1 MLTRLARLAIDRPK
15 PVLIGALLVVI
26 ACGVFGVSVL
36 DRFKEGGFVPPDA
49 ESARASR
56 IVDRHFTGAQ
66 PNLIVAVTSDDGAD
80 SPTARRAGDT
90 VTSWLASRHDIG
102 GVRSYWRL
110 GPRDGGALRSDDGRS
125 ALITARIDA
134 DDTDLP
140 KVSRRIKADLPRPDG
155 VTLRV
160 GGYGIMTDELNS
172 RTVKDA
178 TVGEAVAFPVS
189 LVVLVVVFGSLIA
202 AGLPLLVGAVSIVT
216 TLAIL
221 RLVTAFADVSI
232 YALNMT
238 TLLGLALGIDYSL
251 FIVSRYREEL
261 RAGHGLQDA
270 VLRTVRTAGR
280 TVVFSGVTVALAL
293 AALIVFPV
301 FFLKSFAYVGIAVV
315 LVAVLTAVLVLPA
328 ALTLLGH
335 RVDRL
340 DVRVPLRRLLRL
352 RPPHAVAAERSRWYR
367 MVVVVTRHAVPVAAL
382 TVAGLLLL
390 GAPFLSSK
398 WGYPDDRVISAS
410 VSEARQVGDLL
421 RDGFAEDASAA
432 TTVVLPGYGGGEGPL
447 AGYATG
453 LSRVPGVSEVTSGAG
468 TFVHGDRV
476 APSSQGL
483 INDAGAVLRVGTAA
497 DPYSADGKRLL
508 SALRAVPAPG
518 ERLFAGAAAENEDVL
533 DALAEP
539 LPLAAGLMALAMF
552 VLLFLFTGSLVLPLK
567 ALVMNALSLGAAFG
581 AMVWVFQE
589 GHLSGLLGFTA
600 TGYLVANVP
609 VLMFCV
615 AFGLSM
621 DYEVFLLA
629 RIREEWLASGR
640 TTTEDNT
647 RAVALGVA
655 RTGRVFTA
663 AALLMAIVLV
673 GMGISKVSFLQMC
686 GLGLALTVLVDA
698 VFVRCLLAPAMMR
711 LLGRFNWW
719 APAPLARLHG
729 RIGLTEGPSSPG
741 PRVPAPAPRTAPAG
755 KGRSPGDGDS

>member
-1 MLTRLARLAIDRPK
+1 MLTRLARLAINRPK
-15 PVLIGALLVVI
+15 SVLVGALLAVV
-26 ACGVFGVSVL
+26 ACGVLGVSVL
-36 DRFKEGGFVPPDA
+36 DRFKEGGFVPSDA
-49 ESARASR
+49 GSARASR
-56 IVDRHFTGAQ
+56 IVDTHFTGVQ
-66 PNLIVAVTSDDGAD
+66 PNLIVALTADDGAD
-80 SPTARRAGDT
+80 GPAARRAGGT
-90 VTSWLASRHDIG
+90 VTEWMSSHHDIG
-102 GVRSYWRL
+102 GVRSYWQL
-110 GPRDGGALRSDDGRS
+110 GPRDGAALRSKDGRT

-140 KVSRRIKADLPRPDG
+140 KTSRRIKADMPRPDG
-155 VTLRV
+155 VTVRV
-160 GGYGIMTDELNS
+160 GGYGPMTNELNS
-172 RTVKDA
+172 QTIEDA

-189 LVVLVVVFGSLIA
+189 LVVLVVVFGSLVA
-202 AGLPLLVGAVSIVT
+202 AALPLLVGAVSIVT

-221 RLVTAFADVSI
+221 RLVTGFADVSV

-251 FIVSRYREEL
+251 FIVSRFREEL
-261 RAGHGLQDA
+261 RAGRGLDDA

-328 ALTLLGH
+328 ALALLGH

-340 DVRVPLRRLLRL
+340 DVRVPLRRLFRL
-352 RPPHAVAAERSRWYR
+352 RPPHAAADVAPERTRWYR
-367 MVVVVTRHAVPVAAL
+367 MVVVVTRRAVPVAVV

-421 RDGFAEDASAA
+421 REDFAEDASAA
-432 TTVVLPGYGGGEGPL
+432 TTVVLPGFDGGDGPV
-447 AGYATG
+447 AAYATG
-453 LSRVPGVSEVTSGAG
+453 LSRVPGVSEVVSGAG
-468 TFVHGDRV
+468 TFVHGAQA
-476 APSSQGL
+476 APASAPASRGL
-483 INDAGAVLRVGTAA
+483 VNEAGAVLRVGTAV

-508 SALRAVPAPG
+508 SGLREVPAPG
-518 ERLFAGAAAENEDVL
+518 ERLLAGAAAENEDVL
-533 DALAEP
+533 DALADP

-629 RIREEWLASGR
+629 RIREEWLVSGR
-640 TTTEDNT
+640 ATTEANT
-647 RAVALGVA
+647 HAVALGVA

-719 APAPLARLHG
+719 APAGLRRVHA
-729 RIGLTEGPSSPG
+729 RIGLAEEA
-741 PRVPAPAPRTAPAG
+741 VMPASAAAAR
-755 KGRSPGDGDS
+755 GDEAR